1 MGFYRA
7 LRRVRPMAV
16 LAFTFAL
23 ALPLAAQA
31 APRTFVA
38 STGNDANTATNCP
51 VAAPCQSFAAAY
63 SVTNVG
69 GEIIALDTAG
79 YGSVTIT
86 NSVSIIA
93 IQRAFVK
100 VNASSTGITI
110 TGGNVFLTNIEVT
123 GLGNAST
130 TGIAVSGGHLV
141 LKDSALVN
149 LNKGITITNTKVDL
163 INTDILFNTTGIA
176 TTGTGGD
183 PLGLA
188 GITWSYSSA
197 TTEARL
203 YGGNVVGNTTA
214 YSMTNPGSSSAGAAT
229 SDITI
234 LIAQQGSST
243 LTNTVGN
250 GTLIT
255 GSGTGCPSGP
265 TGSQCTATGIYT
277 SLNQDGQSAP

>member
-1 MGFYRA
+1 
-7 LRRVRPMAV
+7 MA
-16 LAFTFAL
+16 FAL
-23 ALPLAAQA
+23 ALPLVGQA

-38 STGNDANTATNCP
+38 SNGSDSNTATNCP
-51 VAAPCQSFAAAY
+51 VANPCQSFAAAY
-63 SVTNVG
+63 SVTNAG
-69 GEIIALDTAG
+69 GEIVALDTAG

-110 TGGNVFLTNIEVT
+110 TGGNVFLSNIEVT
-123 GLGNAST
+123 GAGNAST

-141 LKDSALVN
+141 LKDSALVQ
-149 LNKGITITNTKVDL
+149 LNKGMTITGTKVDI

-176 TTGTGGD
+176 TTGTGAD
-183 PLGLA
+183 PLGTA
-188 GITWSYSSA
+188 GITWSYSGAS
-197 TTEARL
+197 TEARI
-203 YGGNVVGNTTA
+203 YGGHVVGNTTA
-214 YSMTNPGSSSAGAAT
+214 YNMTNPGVSSNGAST

-255 GSGTGCPSGP
+255 GSGTGCPSGS
-265 TGSQCTATGIYT
+265 TGNQCTATGIY
-277 SLNQDGQSAP
+277 SSVSQNGSIAP